1 MPPLVTDKP
10 PTHLSEDFGSHT
22 FQNLLPES
30 PPSLF
35 QAQASPPP
43 PIHPPC
49 KATPSLHGPPTV
61 VSSCPHSLQS
71 HLGTLS
77 TDLTPPTLLSQ
88 ALGHRI
94 KLGSGRNSPHGLDAV
109 LSGER
114 ISLLCLGLVTLWVS
128 RQGQRG
134 YHKEP
139 LRTIKDVREPCVRE
153 GKFIRLWVWG
163 TSQDSRSGAGTQAVL
178 ETQINE
184 WGGNSR
190 LSIGMGWT
198 VTGNLV

>member
-1 MPPLVTDKP
+1 MPSLVTDNP
-10 PTHLSEDFGSHT
+10 PPHLSEDFGSHT

-35 QAQASPPP
+35 QAQSPPPPP

-71 HLGTLS
+71 HMGTLS
-77 TDLTPPTLLSQ
+77 TDLAPPTLPSQ
-88 ALGHRI
+88 ALGHWI
-94 KLGSGRNSPHGLDAV
+94 KLGGGRNSPHGLDAV
-109 LSGER
+109 LSGEH

-128 RQGQRG
+128 RRGQRG

-139 LRTIKDVREPCVRE
+139 LGIIKDIREPCVRG
-153 GKFIRLWVWG
+153 GKFVSLWVWG
-163 TSQDSRSGAGTQAVL
+163 TS
-178 ETQINE
+178 
-184 WGGNSR
+184 
-190 LSIGMGWT
+190 
-198 VTGNLV
+198 